1 MDIDALARE
10 VTDRFMRA
18 DLAGPPF
25 PPYFAH
31 YMEHMR
37 AEAERMQAEYPS
49 AEDAQQPDWPPF
61 ESFEQDGYERIGD
74 LDVYVYRIEPSA
86 SALLLALRGDALAYA
101 AFAGMR
107 FMGPADPNGRF
118 PLYDLAMMATDAR
131 ARGELDLTLGSLWT
145 QLEGPIQVAFEIEPE
160 RYAGLDDDAREALH
174 RACAPVARDAA
185 LLFCGRPGPLN
196 VGFVAPEQ
204 SQAGGIHH
212 AGGQRVLIAEF
223 DVP

>member
-10 VTDRFMRA
+10 VADRFMRG

-31 YMEHMR
+31 WMEHAR
-37 AEAERMQAEYPS
+37 AEAERIHAEYPS
-49 AEDAQQPDWPPF
+49 ADDPPQLDWPPF

-74 LDVYVYRIEPSA
+74 LDVYVYRIDPSA

-107 FMGPADPNGRF
+107 FMGPVDPNGRF
-118 PLYDLAMMATDAR
+118 PLYDLAMMATRAR
-131 ARGELDLTLGSLWT
+131 AQGELDVQLSSMST
-145 QLEGPIQVAFEIEPE
+145 QHEGPIHVAFEIEPA
-160 RYAGLDDDAREALH
+160 RYAALDDAARETLH
-174 RACAPVARDAA
+174 RACASIAGDAA
-185 LLFCGRPGPLN
+185 LLFCGRPGPLRI
-196 VGFVAPEQ
+196 VFVAPPDPPVDNVYNIGET
-204 SQAGGIHH
+204 GEP
-212 AGGQRVLIAEF
+212 IAQF